1 MESYI
6 PAIAASLIALI
17 IGFVI
22 AKIIEKNS
30 ASQALNSAKRA
41 AEGIIKEAK
50 TEAESLK
57 KEKNTSGQRKVHWTQ
72 GGTWKGYFISR

>member
-6 PAIAASLIALI
+6 PTIAASLIALI

-30 ASQALNSAKRA
+30 ASQVLNSAKRS

-57 KEKNTSGQRKVHWTQ
+57 KEKILQAKE
-72 GGTWKGYFISR
+72 KFI